1 MNDLKRSFCFRLLL
15 GFVLGLMAGGGFILL
30 WRTPDVFWGMTGYR
44 AVTAYLIYCG
54 VFGAASIGGTI
65 LYEIDDNNPFRATA
79 IHFVIILGGLF
90 LLFLSLGM
98 RLDSIGLWVFIS
110 VCIAVF
116 CMIWLIIW
124 FHDKRRIQ
132 KMNEDLQK
140 WKELHHKPGTG
151 YKSD

>member
-98 RLDSIGLWVFIS
+98 RLDSIGL
-110 VCIAVF
+110 
-116 CMIWLIIW
+116 
-124 FHDKRRIQ
+124 
-132 KMNEDLQK
+132 
-140 WKELHHKPGTG
+140 
-151 YKSD
+151 